1 MRTCGFRYWQKYAQ
15 KHLSNSPLLRVQ
27 PVSNARVFLQERL
40 REHRAAGPA
49 VPAALVG
56 PGPAGVDQQAPQDVR
71 QVPLSGV
78 PARQELLLSAEEERR
93 SPVRAMDGP
102 I

>member
-1 MRTCGFRYWQKYAQ
+1 M
-15 KHLSNSPLLRVQ
+15 RVQ
-27 PVSNARVFLQERL
+27 PVSNAYVFLQERL

-71 QVPLSGV
+71 QVPRGV